1 MVQVLLPARL
11 LQEAAAC
18 AVLGATLGAV
28 RAFLPVRGRA
38 AFVPDVLLSGV
49 VLLVCQSY
57 AAGYSA
63 AGVLRWYMVLAAF
76 AAALCTAGVLGIP
89 LRALGRGIGAALRLP
104 VFCTVLRCSPCAAAA
119 LRLKLPANYAGTRKE
134 PQKNPKRTCQT
145 GGHCCI
151 IQTYQSKRT
160 DAEGLLF
167 RQERK
172 AMTNTGRKKR
182 RKNAV
187 VTMAFRLFFVL
198 LLLSMLA
205 AYISNQV
212 TISSK
217 RAELETL
224 NEQVAQQ
231 QTENQ
236 ELQRVLSGDADQITE
251 WVARDSYNYAAPNE
265 RIFVDVT
272 GN

>member
-1 MVQVLLPARL
+1 MEVVDIMR
-11 LQEAAAC
+11 EAI
-18 AVLGATLGAV
+18 
-28 RAFLPVRGRA
+28 
-38 AFVPDVLLSGV
+38 
-49 VLLVCQSY
+49 LV
-57 AAGYSA
+57 A
-63 AGVLRWYMVLAAF
+63 
-76 AAALCTAGVLGIP
+76 
-89 LRALGRGIGAALRLP
+89 
-104 VFCTVLRCSPCAAAA
+104 
-119 LRLKLPANYAGTRKE
+119 LKL
-134 PQKNPKRTCQT
+134 
-145 GGHCCI
+145 GGP
-151 IQTYQSKRT
+151 
-160 DAEGLLF
+160 
-167 RQERK
+167 
-172 AMTNTGRKKR
+172 
-182 RKNAV
+182 V
-187 VTMAFRLFFVL
+187 

>member
-1 MVQVLLPARL
+1 
-11 LQEAAAC
+11 
-18 AVLGATLGAV
+18 
-28 RAFLPVRGRA
+28 
-38 AFVPDVLLSGV
+38 
-49 VLLVCQSY
+49 
-57 AAGYSA
+57 
-63 AGVLRWYMVLAAF
+63 
-76 AAALCTAGVLGIP
+76 
-89 LRALGRGIGAALRLP
+89 
-104 VFCTVLRCSPCAAAA
+104 
-119 LRLKLPANYAGTRKE
+119 
-134 PQKNPKRTCQT
+134 
-145 GGHCCI
+145 
-151 IQTYQSKRT
+151 
-160 DAEGLLF
+160 
-167 RQERK
+167 
-172 AMTNTGRKKR
+172 MTNTGRKSAEKCSGHHG
-182 RKNAV
+182 V
-187 VTMAFRLFFVL
+187 PPVFVL